1 MKPIPALRLALFL
14 VLASAANLAAE
25 ERWYVFSIGGV
36 PVGYVMD
43 EIDGARTRTAVFAR
57 LTRLGKSIDMRF
69 ETTTTEDA
77 DGDFQSLEYEGLLSK
92 QPVRVA
98 ARVQGDRIRITTPPH
113 ERFVEQSNSAE
124 DFSSIASERN
134 SIDPLGSSSSSN
146 PKVRISHSPWV
157 RKRISNRLCLGSSI
171 GRPHNGASA
180 QLSALLPISH

>member
-1 MKPIPALRLALFL
+1 MKLIPALCLALFL

-77 DGDFQSLEYEGLLSK
+77 DGDFQSLEYEG
-92 QPVRVA
+92 RVVEA
-98 ARVQGDRIRITTPPH
+98 ARACR
-113 ERFVEQSNSAE
+113 
-124 DFSSIASERN
+124 
-134 SIDPLGSSSSSN
+134 GSR
-146 PKVRISHSPWV
+146 PGRSHPDHDAAA
-157 RKRISNRLCLGSSI
+157 R
-171 GRPHNGASA
+171 
-180 QLSALLPISH
+180 ALR